1 MPTRDT
7 GAAQFVQPH
16 PTWDGRGVT
25 VGIVDTGV
33 DLDHPSLNTT
43 STGQRKIV
51 DWVTVTHPSPDGDPS
66 WRFFTGAR
74 DDDHRVATFSA
85 FGRTYTG
92 IPDRR

>member
-7 GAAQFVQPH
+7 GAAQFVNQH

-25 VGIVDTGV
+25 VGIVDLGV

-51 DWVTVTHPSPDGDPS
+51 DWVTGTHPSQDGDPS
-66 WRFFTGAR
+66 WRFFTGALTTIVGR
-74 DDDHRVATFSA
+74 HVHRV
-85 FGRTYTG
+85 RPDVHR